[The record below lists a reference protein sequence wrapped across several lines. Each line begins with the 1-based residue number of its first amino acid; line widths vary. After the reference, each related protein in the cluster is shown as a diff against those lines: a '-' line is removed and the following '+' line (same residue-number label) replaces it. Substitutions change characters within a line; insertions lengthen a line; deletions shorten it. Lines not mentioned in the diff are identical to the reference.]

1 MFIKY
6 KVYRYIIANFPEQMN
21 RLDHTNQQNFKLKN
35 LLCKN
40 NAIFIQ
46 SLRNME
52 CKNVMLLLPQEVTMY
67 RPNITFCI

>member
-1 MFIKY
+1 M
-6 KVYRYIIANFPEQMN
+6 
-21 RLDHTNQQNFKLKN
+21 QN
-35 LLCKN
+35 N

-52 CKNVMLLLPQEVTMY
+52 YKNVMLLLPQEVTMY